1 MNYSNILAKKL
12 SFFMLALF
20 VVSCAPDTNKEPIK
34 KPEDNRFTKI
44 ILSDD
49 LNEPMELAVAPD
61 GKVFFIERH
70 GQFSKYD
77 PNTGETTLLHTFE
90 LLPEDPEEVFGNGLM
105 GVTLDPDFKE
115 NRFIYFYYTPDKL
128 PARQNL
134 SRFVLKENDELDMS
148 SEIVVLEVPIEREVS
163 AHTGGSLAWD
173 KDGNLYLS
181 TGDNT
186 VPFASGGYAPIDEI
200 EGRITFDAQR
210 SSGNTNDLRGKVI
223 RIHPEADGT
232 YTIPEGN
239 LFPEGT
245 EGTRPEIFVMGTRN
259 PYRISVD
266 QESSILYW
274 GEVGPDAGND
284 GDNGPRGYDEIN
296 QAKQAGNYGWP
307 YFVGNSKPYPDYN
320 FETKELG
327 DYFNPEKPINESVN
341 NTGLKE
347 LPPAQSAL
355 IWYPYQKSEE
365 FPLVGEGGRN
375 AMAGPVYH
383 FDEDLESSVKFPEY
397 YDKALFIYDWMRS
410 WVFAVR
416 LDENYNFVSM
426 ERFMES
432 NGDFRRP
439 MDLEVGPDGAFY
451 MLEYGSVYGID
462 NVDAR
467 LVRIEYNGGNRAPES
482 YPAAS
487 DTVGTAPLT
496 VTFNGDNNYDPDSDD
511 EHTYQWIFEGTEVQS
526 TEASPSYTFEENGVY
541 QVKQIVTDAAGA
553 ESTGIIEIKVGNTL
567 PVVTIKTEGNRSF
580 FFDDKTLPYE
590 VTVEDAEDTEI
601 IEDRVHISFN
611 YVPKVSR
618 RKNTPGHQMP
628 IPVPLGESL
637 IRASDCQACH
647 QWTEESVGPNFIQ
660 IAQRY
665 QDQDVVGQLANK
677 IIEGGS
683 GNWGQHYMNGHPQ
696 VSQNEAKE
704 MVRYILSLAGQAE
717 LFDLPRQ
724 GAVPLNKHQKQG
736 KRGRYVLKAS
746 YTDGGGAIV
755 PLTGQDALVL
765 RSNVVEAEDA
775 DELNNIGRTNEQ
787 LGSIHNGSWF
797 MLKQIDLT
805 GIKQIT
811 YNYSSL
817 NIDATLEVRVGSPT
831 GDVISTFD
839 YKNTG
844 DWSKFI
850 ELSAP
855 VNDPGGI
862 NDLYFVFKKDQEPNE
877 HIFTLDWLSFDR

>member
-1 MNYSNILAKKL
+1 MNYSYTIAKRIC
-12 SFFMLALF
+12 SFLLLLF
-20 VVSCAPDTNKEPIK
+20 VASCASENQDEPLK
-34 KPEDNRFTKI
+34 KPEDNRFTKV

-77 PNTGETTLLHTFE
+77 PNDGQTTLIHTFA
-90 LLPEDPEEVFGNGLM
+90 LLPEDPDEVYGNGLM
-105 GVTLDPDFKE
+105 GLTLDPNFQK
-115 NRFIYFYYTPDKL
+115 NRFVYVYYTPDKL
-128 PARQNL
+128 PARQSL
-134 SRFVLKENDELDMS
+134 SRFVLKENDELDLS
-148 SEIVVLEVPIEREVS
+148 SETVILEIPIEREVS

-210 SSGNTNDLRGKVI
+210 SSGNTNDLRGKVLK
-223 RIHPEADGT
+223 IHPEADGS
-232 YTIPEGN
+232 YTIPKGN

-245 EGTRPEIFVMGTRN
+245 EGTRPEIYVMGTRN

-266 QESSILYW
+266 QETSILYW

-307 YFVGNSKPYPDYN
+307 YFVGDSKPYPDYN

-327 DYFNPEKPINESVN
+327 ELFNAEKPINESVN
-341 NTGLKE
+341 NTGLRE
-347 LPPAQSAL
+347 LPPAQKAL
-355 IWYPYQKSEE
+355 IWYPYQQSAE

-383 FDEDLESSVKFPEY
+383 FDENLESSVKFPKY

-416 LDENYNFVSM
+416 LDEDYNFVSM
-426 ERFMES
+426 ERFMET

-439 MDLEVGPDGAFY
+439 MDLEMGPDGAFY

-482 YPAAS
+482 YPTAS
-487 DTVGTAPLT
+487 DTVGIAPLT
-496 VTFNGDNNYDPDSDD
+496 VKFSGENNYDPDSDD
-511 EHTYQWIFEGTEVQS
+511 EHSYQWIFEGTEVQS
-526 TEASPSYTFEENGVY
+526 TEASPSYTFEKNGVY
-541 QVKQIVTDAAGA
+541 QVRQIVTDAAGA

-567 PVVTIKTEGNRSF
+567 PEVDIQTNGNRSF

-590 VTVEDAEDTEI
+590 VSVKDAEDEEI
-601 IEDRVHISFN
+601 AEDRVHISFA
-611 YVPKVSR
+611 YVPMVSR
-618 RKNTPGHQMP
+618 QENTPGHQMP
-628 IPVPLGESL
+628 VPVPLGESL

-647 QWTEESVGPNFIQ
+647 QWTEESVGPNFVQ

-665 QDQDVVGQLANK
+665 ENQDVVDQLADK
-677 IIEGGS
+677 IIKGGS

-696 VSQNEAKE
+696 VSENDAKE

-717 LFDLPRQ
+717 LFDLPMK
-724 GAVPLNKHQKQG
+724 GSVALNKHQDQG

-746 YTDGGGAIV
+746 YTDGGGAVV
-755 PLTGQDALVL
+755 PLTGTDALVL
-765 RSNVVEAEDA
+765 RSNMVEAEDA
-775 DELNNIGRTNEQ
+775 DEVDRIGRTDKQ

-805 GIKQIT
+805 GIKQIS
-811 YNYSSL
+811 YFYSSL

-831 GDVISTFD
+831 GEVISTLD

-850 ELSAP
+850 KVSAP
-855 VNDPGGI
+855 VKDPGGI

-877 HIFTLDWLSFDR
+877 HMFTLDWLTFDR